1 MDGRDVVITGLGAIS
16 CLGRGVPEFWRG
28 LLAGGGGPSR
38 VPDPL
43 AHMKAPH
50 KYLVPDEAVPSSPET
65 VAHVPLGAGP
75 RMGAA
80 AAREAARDA
89 GLDAGA
95 LERAAVVVGVEMGNA
110 EMHEGDRPGEA
121 LGGTRW
127 RPMTVTTAAVSAA
140 LGAEGESL
148 SVGNA
153 CAASGYA
160 LSVAAD
166 MIRAGEAEVAV
177 AGGAD
182 GGSRAALGAFNRMR
196 AMDPVRCRPFDRGR
210 AGTVF
215 GDGAAMVVLESAEHA
230 ARRNAAVHAV
240 LAAAEWSCD
249 AHHITA
255 PDPSGREIIDTM
267 RRALAAADLDPAG
280 IAALV
285 PHGTGTPLN
294 DVTESRALREVFGD
308 HCDRMPLLNLKGMI
322 GHTGGAAG
330 AFAVLAGVLMLR
342 HGLVP
347 AAAPP
352 VDLDPECEVLLP
364 RGAPAAVEGDG
375 VMVNA
380 YAFGGTNASL
390 VLTRARTGGGG
401 SGTGALAAAG
411 GAR

>member
-1 MDGRDVVITGLGAIS
+1 MDGRDVVITGLGAIC
-16 CLGRGVPEFWRG
+16 CLGRGVPRFWDG
-28 LLAGGGGPSR
+28 LLAGGGDPAR

-43 AHMKAPH
+43 AHMKSPH
-50 KYLVPDEAVPSSPET
+50 KYLVPEEAVPREPVA
-65 VAHVPLGAGP
+65 VAHAPLGAGP

-80 AAREAARDA
+80 AAREAVADA
-89 GLDAGA
+89 GLDAAA

-110 EMHEGDRPGEA
+110 EMHEGDRPGQ
-121 LGGTRW
+121 GPDGTRW
-127 RPMTVTTAAVSAA
+127 RSMTVTTAAVSAA
-140 LGAEGESL
+140 VGSAGESL

-166 MIRAGEAEVAV
+166 MIRAGEVEVAV

-196 AMDPVRCRPFDRGR
+196 AMDPVRCRPFDRDR

-230 ARRNAAVHAV
+230 ARRAAPVRAV

-255 PDPSGREIIDTM
+255 PEPGGREIVDTM
-267 RRALAAADLDPAG
+267 RRALGSAG
-280 IAALV
+280 LAPGEIAALI

-294 DVTESRALREVFGD
+294 DVIESRALRAVFGD
-308 HCDRMPLLNLKGMI
+308 HCDRLPLLNLKGMI

-330 AFAVLAGVLMLR
+330 AFAVMAGVLALR
-342 HGLVP
+342 DGLVP
-347 AAAPP
+347 AADPP
-352 VDLDPECEVLLP
+352 VDQDPECEVLLP
-364 RGAPAAVEGDG
+364 KGAPAAVEGRA

-390 VLTRARTGGGG
+390 VLTRG
-401 SGTGALAAAG
+401 SGAG